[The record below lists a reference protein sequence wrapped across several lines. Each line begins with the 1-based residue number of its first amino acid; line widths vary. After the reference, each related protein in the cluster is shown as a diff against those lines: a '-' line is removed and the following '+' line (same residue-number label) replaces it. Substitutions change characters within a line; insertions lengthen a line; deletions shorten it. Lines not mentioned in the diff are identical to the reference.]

1 MKRYGAALLAVLG
14 MMAMVIGGAASA
26 SRTARHVRAHRG
38 GSPIVVCGDLAL
50 SGVYTQIGADDNQ
63 GAVAYF
69 DYVNKHGGID
79 GHKVTYITENNQ
91 SSPAEAELLAKEC
104 IQQKHANVIFGPESG
119 ADTEAALPIAIANH
133 VPLLSMSSGWKSNG
147 YPAAE
152 LHSYGFPVI
161 ENVFYEDDYY
171 TAKDII
177 APRHYTRAALIQDN
191 CGSVCLANQGYVQG
205 MQKKFHF
212 KLVSTQTVATS
223 ATDVT
228 PQVTTMLAAK
238 PQVIIL
244 GLVPGTDTITVI
256 RAIRAQNPTIPISEC
271 SACYDPSF
279 VTAAGGLSGMKNVY
293 MISPEAQ
300 LLQATRSGHS
310 AVDRA
315 TAAQVAQYLAGM
327 KAAGFS
333 SANSLNN
340 GIEGWAAGEQL
351 AWAIGKAK
359 STSGPAVMKALQHLD
374 INTLGVVWK
383 RSVANYEN
391 IGNYVAAMSVISSS
405 GKIVLYNPA

>member
-1 MKRYGAALLAVLG
+1 MRRYGVALLAVLG
-14 MMAMVIGGAASA
+14 ALVFLIGGTGSAAVTKPS
-26 SRTARHVRAHRG
+26 VRPHSSG
-38 GSPIVVCGDLAL
+38 QPLVVCGDLAL
-50 SGVYTQIGADDNQ
+50 SGVYTKIGADDNQ
-63 GAVAYF
+63 GAIAYF
-69 DYVNKHGGID
+69 DYVNRHGGID
-79 GHKVTYITENNQ
+79 GHKVTYITENNE

-119 ADTEAALPIAIANH
+119 ADTQAALPIAIAYH

-147 YPAAE
+147 YPASE

-171 TAKDII
+171 TAKNII

-212 KLVSTQTVATS
+212 KLVSTQTVSTS

-228 PQVTTMLAAK
+228 PQVATMLAAK

-279 VTAAGGLSGMKNVY
+279 VAAAGGLSGMKNVY

-300 LLQATRSGHS
+300 LLQAAKAGKSV
-310 AVDRA
+310 ADRQ
-315 TAAQVAQYLAGM
+315 TASQVAQYLAGM
-327 KAAGFS
+327 RAAGFS

-340 GIEGWAAGEQL
+340 GIEGWAAGLQL
-351 AWAIGKAK
+351 SWAIGKAK
-359 STSGPAVMKALQHLD
+359 SISGPAIMKELQHLD

-383 RSVANYEN
+383 RSPANYEH
-391 IGNYVAAMSVISSS
+391 IVDYVAAMSVISPS
-405 GKIVLYNPA
+405 GKIALYNP